1 MGMKNVLSLGSSLL
15 LLLVSLTGCNDDKT
29 SKVHVTESI
38 ETRSF
43 SSADSTWPR
52 TLETPKGK
60 LVLQKKPQRIVSTS
74 VTLTGSLLTI
84 NAPVV
89 ASSSTVHMS
98 QVTDKIGFFTQW
110 SAIAQQRGV
119 VPLYQG
125 EVNAEAMLAMAPDL
139 IVVSATGGDSALKAY
154 EQLSQ
159 IAPTLVV
166 NYDDKSWEEV
176 SLILGQ
182 ATGHEAD
189 AKAAIDEF
197 NLHLVK
203 VKQQITLP
211 EQPVT
216 AMVYYDDDT
225 GANLWTKDSAQGRLL
240 EKLGFTLAAMPDSLK
255 NQSVALGRKDIIP
268 VSGERFS
275 EALTGHSLMLFA
287 GDDITVKKVNANKFL
302 LRHPAVAHN
311 RVYAVGI
318 DTFRL
323 DYYSATNLLNRVTQ
337 LFS

>member
-1 MGMKNVLSLGSSLL
+1 MKSSMFYPSALL
-15 LLLVSLTGCNDDKT
+15 LFCAVSLAGCNDDPHTHPQPDATVTT
-29 SKVHVTESI
+29 STI
-38 ETRSF
+38 
-43 SSADSTWPR
+43 DGWPR
-52 TLETPKGK
+52 IIETPKGHIRIPAP
-60 LVLQKKPQRIVSTS
+60 PQRIVSTS

-98 QVTDKIGFFTQW
+98 KVTNPTGFFTQW
-110 SAIAQQRGV
+110 ADIALQRGV

-125 EVNAEAMLAMAPDL
+125 EVNVESVLSMRPDL
-139 IVVSATGGDSALKAY
+139 IIVAATGGDSALKAY

-166 NYDDKSWEEV
+166 NYDDKSWQEV
-176 SLILGQ
+176 STILGI

-189 AKAAIDEF
+189 ADKAIAEF
-197 NLHLVK
+197 EHHLAV
-203 VKQQITLP
+203 VKQHITLP
-211 EQPVT
+211 PQPVT
-216 AMVYYDDDT
+216 AMVYYEDGS
-225 GANLWTKDSAQGRLL
+225 GANIWTKDSAQGRLL
-240 EKLGFTLAAMPDSLK
+240 ENLGFTLAAVPDELS
-255 NQSVALGRKDIIP
+255 NQSIALGRKDILP

-275 EALTGHSLMLFA
+275 EALAGHSLMLFA
-287 GDDITVKKVNANKFL
+287 GDDATTQKLLSNPFL
-302 LRHPAVAHN
+302 LQHPAVEKR

-323 DYYSATNLLNRVTQ
+323 DYFSASNLLDRLVQ

>member
-1 MGMKNVLSLGSSLL
+1 MMKNYFLTCCICMFLL
-15 LLLVSLTGCNDDKT
+15 AVIGCDNQNSATAAVSQAQKEPNTTT
-29 SKVHVTESI
+29 SG
-38 ETRSF
+38 
-43 SSADSTWPR
+43 WPR
-52 TLETPKGK
+52 TIDTPKGK
-60 LVLQKKPQRIVSTS
+60 LVLAKAPQRIVSTS

-84 NAPVV
+84 NAPII
-89 ASSSTVHMS
+89 ASAATVHMT
-98 QVTDKIGFFTQW
+98 QVTDKTGFFTQW
-110 SAIAQQRGV
+110 SDTAQKRGV

-125 EVNAEAMLAMAPDL
+125 EANAEAILAMAPDL

-159 IAPTLVV
+159 IAPTLVL

-197 NLHLVK
+197 NRHLAS
-203 VKQQITLP
+203 VKQQIHLP
-211 EQPVT
+211 EQPVN
-216 AMVYYDDDT
+216 ALVYYEDNS
-225 GANLWTKDSAQGRLL
+225 GANLWTKNSAQGRLL
-240 EKLGFTLAAMPDSLK
+240 EKLGFTLATMPDSLK
-255 NQSVALGRKDIIP
+255 NQRIALGRKDIIP

-275 EALTGHSLMLFA
+275 EALTGHSLILFA
-287 GDDITVKKVNANKFL
+287 GDDATTKKVIANKFL
-302 LRHPAVAHN
+302 QQHPAVEHN

-323 DYYSATNLLNRVTQ
+323 DYFSATHFLNRVAQ